1 MEGRMRRLL
10 GLVFAAAIQSVLSPW
25 PSAPA
30 RAETLV
36 EMSNDVRTILA
47 FSVPPEK
54 VQALMPA
61 GFKATAVPGGASKGA
76 NVFLVFIDR
85 LLGTDGDG
93 KPIGNGS
100 AQSAVIALSASRDSD
115 NKAVTVVLSGL
126 SDPGTAPGAY
136 GVFDAAPTHKAK
148 RKMRSG
154 RGPATI
160 GEEWWEFTGPQG
172 EEVSLTLAYETP
184 APMRVVAESI
194 NHSAKN
200 PEFWR
205 IYRVEQGVE
214 VLRSKATNIDAV
226 KEFKLVAKG
235 GRFGELVEGADLVSI
250 TALPWYS
257 RKIYLP

>member
-1 MEGRMRRLL
+1 MRRLVKVVL
-10 GLVFAAAIQSVLSPW
+10 FALATFASLPQ
-25 PSAPA
+25 PSGPA

-47 FSVPPEK
+47 FAVPPEK

-61 GFKATAVPGGASKGA
+61 GFASAAVPGGPSKGA
-76 NVFLVFIDR
+76 NVLLVFIDR
-85 LLGTDGDG
+85 LLGTDAEG

-100 AQSAVIALSASRDSD
+100 AQSAVIALPATRESD
-115 NKAVTVVLSGL
+115 KKGVAVVLTGL

-136 GVFDAAPTHKAK
+136 GVFDPAPTHKAK

-154 RGPATI
+154 RSATTI
-160 GEEWWEFTGPQG
+160 GEEWWEFKGPAG
-172 EEVSLTLAYETP
+172 EEVSLTLAYETGP
-184 APMRVVAESI
+184 PTRVTAESV
-194 NHSAKN
+194 NHSAAK

-205 IYRVEQGVE
+205 IYRFEQGVE
-214 VLRSKATNIDAV
+214 VLRSKATGLDSV
-226 KEFKLVAKG
+226 KEFSLVAKG
-235 GRFGELVEGADLVSI
+235 GRFGELIDGADLVSI